1 MASARTA
8 EGSWCDVQYAPKHPS
23 CGTLHPLSVTI
34 NNRDA
39 NYVRSLLV
47 TVSVI
52 LLAVRLVPKA
62 DVHVRSRNIGPII
75 QR

>member
-47 TVSVI
+47 TAFVI
-52 LLAVRLVPKA
+52 LLLVSLVPGTEVA
-62 DVHVRSRNIGPII
+62 II
-75 QR
+75 SLC